1 MSSQNDTF
9 TVKTSRRRHRCR
21 IRPEPYTVDLLPA
34 HSSRVS
40 WCLCRISARPLCVTL
55 MMFSSL
61 SAEEAPGWRSLPALS
76 VRWISLLHDP
86 GPREPLQPL
95 PRQRSSHTQR
105 QDGKTTFSHAPCSLM
120 HSKVSDHLNKMYNPE
135 NRSVAEGQTTT
146 AVRTTVGSAELL
158 AVCLVKLNW
167 CGWAEVYETLTSCRL
182 TRSQA

>member
-1 MSSQNDTF
+1 MTPLLLKPAEDDTDVVSAQNHILLIYCPALSSW
-9 TVKTSRRRHRCR
+9 
-21 IRPEPYTVDLLPA
+21 
-34 HSSRVS
+34 VS

-120 HSKVSDHLNKMYNPE
+120 HSKVSEHLNKMYNPE
-135 NRSVAEGQTTT
+135 NRSVAEGQTSQLW
-146 AVRTTVGSAELL
+146 ARLL
-158 AVCLVKLNW
+158 ALQSCWLFVLWSSTGV
-167 CGWAEVYETLTSCRL
+167 AEQKFMRRWRHVD
-182 TRSQA
+182 